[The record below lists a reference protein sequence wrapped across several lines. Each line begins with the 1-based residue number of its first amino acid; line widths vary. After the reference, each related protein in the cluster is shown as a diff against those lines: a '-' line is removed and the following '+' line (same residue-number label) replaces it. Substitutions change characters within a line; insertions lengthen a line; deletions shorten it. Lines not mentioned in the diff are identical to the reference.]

1 MKGTR
6 QSWENTQH
14 CAVGIYQEIG
24 GNVNC
29 VGDQLEIVVSSILC
43 HSFIIKE
50 FLGENRWC
58 LPLCH
63 PLLWPNSLHS
73 VPNEKQF
80 LHPHLS
86 AIPGAHHKA
95 AGICLGCDTNVVIAQ
110 MPGWLLVWDVPRWG
124 GGGTKVGPP
133 RWLCAAQRSATLWLG
148 SGQVTALCQHWFL
161 SRQLLLRSNNRAVKP
176 IPSMR

>member
-124 GGGTKVGPP
+124 GGVPKWDPHDGCVLP
-133 RWLCAAQRSATLWLG
+133 RGAQPYGW
-148 SGQVTALCQHWFL
+148 GQV
-161 SRQLLLRSNNRAVKP
+161 RSLHCASIGSYHVSSCSGA
-176 IPSMR
+176 ITEL